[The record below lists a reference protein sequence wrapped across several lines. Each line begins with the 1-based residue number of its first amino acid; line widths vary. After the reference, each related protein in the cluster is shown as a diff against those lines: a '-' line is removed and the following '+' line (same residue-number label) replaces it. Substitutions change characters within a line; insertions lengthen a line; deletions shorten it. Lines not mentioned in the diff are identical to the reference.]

1 MFLYQKRND
10 PCSGA
15 SHENIMFL
23 TAPFGFLA
31 LGANDIQNLIQPL
44 HLSALLFNPSQ
55 NPMRESIKRRSRDIK
70 YKNRN
75 NRRNNRITENLM
87 EGQRTEH

>member
-1 MFLYQKRND
+1 MEYTRIYQNESDSGPRSGPMF
-10 PCSGA
+10 GA

-44 HLSALLFNPSQ
+44 HLSALSLSSQ
-55 NPMRESIKRRSRDIK
+55 IILKNHFSFTRD
-70 YKNRN
+70 
-75 NRRNNRITENLM
+75 
-87 EGQRTEH
+87 H

>member
-75 NRRNNRITENLM
+75 NRITENLM
-87 EGQRTEH
+87 EGQWTEPKL